1 MKNKKIFLLL
11 VVCSFLLPVILSSDD
26 DWPMF
31 RHDPQHTGYSDC
43 EMPDELELL
52 WKSERVGDY
61 IFSSPAVANGK
72 IYIGSNDG
80 YLHSL
85 NATTGELVWEY
96 KIEDSISGEPIFS
109 SPAVTNNKVYVESR
123 NKGLLCHDATTG
135 YPIWYEPKI
144 RGTSPPTIFNGKV
157 YVGSLDDYL
166 YCLDADTG
174 DLLWKYR
181 TNNSIISSPAVKD
194 DKVYFSSKDKYV
206 YCLNADTG
214 ELIWKYKTD
223 KEIFSSPTVVDDKV
237 YIRLNDGHLYCLS
250 ARTGRGIWEY
260 QIKIEKEILSSL
272 AVAYGKIYVGSD
284 DHYLYCIDAET
295 KELLWGYETRGVIHS
310 SPVVADNK
318 VYIDSYDHYLYCID
332 AETGK
337 PLKRKKTTNEITS
350 SPVIADGKV
359 YIGSR
364 DGYLYCFGG
373 KKVPDGSTASS
384 PTLPPTTT
392 TSPPTTVPPTSLPPT
407 ITPTIPAPTT
417 PPPSPR
423 ALTLNKD
430 TFEQGETVK
439 IIFKYEKP
447 IKPET
452 ISCKIYRVVPDEEDE
467 EVYFSPLQQSEERED
482 HIWPWDQ
489 KDMNGTVVPPGKY
502 RIELDA
508 NGTLYNESFIIK
520 KTPFWHNYSF
530 SIAVIILILFTS
542 SSAVYLRKKRRSV
555 LVYGYKEVR
564 GIIPVLLTAPHAQS
578 PNADLYTGEIVKKLA
593 NNTGAWG
600 LISTISRNEI
610 DYNRAEGRETP
621 FRMRIDDLIRR
632 GKIKYILDI
641 HGMKERNL
649 GDVELGTKMGTSASE
664 EFISKLKETFEKEG
678 IECTIERIGFTGG
691 DIIEYHSDPPFVE
704 AVQIEISRTLREH
717 QRKKIVEILS
727 RFIKRI
733 VMEES
738 DEK

>member
-1 MKNKKIFLLL
+1 MMKNKKIFLLL
-11 VVCSFLLPVILSSDD
+11 VVCSFLLPAILSSDD

-72 IYIGSNDG
+72 IYIGSDDKHIYYFDAN
-80 YLHSL
+80 
-85 NATTGELVWEY
+85 TGKVIR
-96 KIEDSISGEPIFS
+96 KDKTNGFVKS
-109 SPAVTNNKVYVESR
+109 SPAV
-123 NKGLLCHDATTG
+123 A
-135 YPIWYEPKI
+135 
-144 RGTSPPTIFNGKV
+144 NGRV
-157 YVGSLDDYL
+157 YVGS
-166 YCLDADTG
+166 
-174 DLLWKYR
+174 
-181 TNNSIISSPAVKD
+181 
-194 DKVYFSSKDKYV
+194 F
-206 YCLNADTG
+206 
-214 ELIWKYKTD
+214 
-223 KEIFSSPTVVDDKV
+223 
-237 YIRLNDGHLYCLS
+237 
-250 ARTGRGIWEY
+250 
-260 QIKIEKEILSSL
+260 
-272 AVAYGKIYVGSD
+272 
-284 DHYLYCIDAET
+284 
-295 KELLWGYETRGVIHS
+295 
-310 SPVVADNK
+310 DNC
-318 VYIDSYDHYLYCID
+318 LYCID
-332 AETGK
+332 AETGELVWK
-337 PLKRKKTTNEITS
+337 YETGGYVKS
-350 SPVIADGKV
+350 SPAVANGRVYVGSFDNCLYCIDAETGELVWKYETSRSVESSPAIVDGKVYVGSGEPDGNHGFIYCLNADIGRLIWRYKTKGCVRSSPAVADGKV
-359 YIGSR
+359 YVGSDDKYIYCLDANTGKIIWKYKTDAPVFSSPAVANEKLYVGSR
-364 DGYLYCFGG
+364 DGCLYCFGV
-373 KKVPDGSTASS
+373 KSQTPTSTPPVTTAK
-384 PTLPPTTT
+384 PTTLLPT
-392 TSPPTTVPPTSLPPT
+392 TSPPTTVPPTT
-407 ITPTIPAPTT
+407 TPAPL
-417 PPPSPR
+417 PSGS
-423 ALTLNKD
+423 LTLNKSV
-430 TFEQGETVK
+430 FEQGESVEFSLK
-439 IIFKYEKP
+439 NKGIKP
-447 IKPET
+447 ILLPNIELWKVYKIEKT
-452 ISCKIYRVVPDEEDE
+452 DILVCISTKNEKK
-467 EVYFSPLQQSEERED
+467 EVSAFKSES
-482 HIWPWDQ
+482 WLWDQ
-489 KDMNGTVVPPGKY
+489 KNNEGKY
-502 RIELDA
+502 VSVGNYKVVFRTNNA
-508 NGTLYNESFIIK
+508 GTFYKYFTIIK
-520 KTPFWHNYSF
+520 KTPFWRNYSF

-555 LVYGYKEVR
+555 QVYGYKEVR

-738 DEK
+738 DEG